1 MLKKKENIQNYLST
15 LNSQNV
21 FLTKSPCEKWTG
33 NSFLEQLFQLYFSQ
47 VGPQQKI
54 TCQCE
59 VGDKTAV
66 LGGQCGWATLPTT
79 SKQSKIQKQKS
90 TTWWEDDALWL
101 NNAQAFPSNTVAC
114 LCAPK
119 KKNDPVVTAFNFS
132 SVNTTEHADRSVQKK
147 WFHVLIL
154 HLTTL
159 TRSQHMYIDNL
170 FQS

>member
-21 FLTKSPCEKWTG
+21 FLTKSPCEKLTG

-54 TCQCE
+54 ACQCE

-119 KKNDPVVTAFNFS
+119 KEKRPCRHCLQFLIGKHNRTCRQECAKEMVSCSNSAPYHSDKIPA
-132 SVNTTEHADRSVQKK
+132 
-147 WFHVLIL
+147 HVY
-154 HLTTL
+154 
-159 TRSQHMYIDNL
+159 R
-170 FQS
+170 